1 MDKSVKN
8 LEERRNDFADCSTMA
23 KAVEIVKAKE
33 VGHNNYSFY
42 TFLDRVKQM
51 LTGKTPCMWLT
62 RIDSELFD
70 DLIECRKYGI
80 RAPKKQNKTFIKCF
94 SYGFRESAAMWGLYC
109 PPTYKAIRVTVSK
122 EAMESLRKSRCF
134 NITSKNNLG
143 AEISTGKEF
152 SDIIYAEVK
161 MNDDEADRSNKLYWN
176 GVFTK
181 QIPNLCKDRCRAA
194 AAGRIKDIEWSFENE
209 ARLIV
214 TKNRTSK
221 SANHIAIEL
230 SKEFIKSMRFTLSPW
245 ANDDEQL
252 FVRGKLVDWLK
263 IAGRGGVSSEDE
275 DVFMK
280 SALKGALTK
289 WAERRGLA

>member
-62 RIDSELFD
+62 RIDSALFD

-80 RAPKKQNKTFIKCF
+80 RAPKKQSKTFIKCF

-122 EAMESLRKSRCF
+122 EAMESLRKSQCF
-134 NITSKNNLG
+134 NITPKNNLG
-143 AEISTGKEF
+143 VEISTGKEF

-161 MNDDEADRSNKLYWN
+161 MNDGEADRSNKLYWN

-181 QIPNLCKDRCRAA
+181 QIQNL
-194 AAGRIKDIEWSFENE
+194 GMNIGLLPITGITLPFISYGGSS
-209 ARLIV
+209 LISYMIIIGIILNIDKKE
-214 TKNRTSK
+214 KNS
-221 SANHIAIEL
+221 
-230 SKEFIKSMRFTLSPW
+230 
-245 ANDDEQL
+245 QY
-252 FVRGKLVDWLK
+252 
-263 IAGRGGVSSEDE
+263 
-275 DVFMK
+275 
-280 SALKGALTK
+280 
-289 WAERRGLA
+289 

>member
-1 MDKSVKN
+1 MDKPVKN

-23 KAVEIVKAKE
+23 KAVEIVNAKE
-33 VGHNNYSFY
+33 VGHNYYSFY

-51 LTGKTPCMWLT
+51 LTGETPCMWLT

-80 RAPKKQNKTFIKCF
+80 RAPKKQSKTFIKCF

-122 EAMESLRKSRCF
+122 EAMESLRKSQCF

-143 AEISTGKEF
+143 AGISTGKAF

-181 QIPNLCKDRCRAA
+181 QIQNLGKDRCRAA

-214 TKNRTSK
+214 TKKRTTK

-230 SKEFIKSMRFTLSPW
+230 SKEFIKSMCFTLSPW

-252 FVRGKLVDWLK
+252 FVRRKIVDWLK
-263 IAGRGGVSSEDE
+263 IAGRNGVSSEDE

-280 SALKGALTK
+280 STLKGALTK
-289 WAERRGLA
+289 WAERRGLD